1 MPSVLTAH
9 FIVIVIVIS
18 AHVIVI
24 AITAHHIVIV
34 ITAHVLK
41 SQVRSTRFP
50 ASVTGLQLMP
60 GGREVIIIIIIV
72 VTITIIIIITH

>member
-9 FIVIVIVIS
+9 VIVIVIVIVIS
-18 AHVIVI
+18 AHV
-24 AITAHHIVIV
+24 IVIV

-60 GGREVIIIIIIV
+60 GGREVIIIIII
-72 VTITIIIIITH
+72 TH

>member
-9 FIVIVIVIS
+9 VIVIVIS

-24 AITAHHIVIV
+24 VIVIAITAHVIVIV

-60 GGREVIIIIIIV
+60 GGREVIIIII
-72 VTITIIIIITH
+72 TH

>member
-9 FIVIVIVIS
+9 VIVIVIS

-24 AITAHHIVIV
+24 VIFIAITAHVIVIVIV

-60 GGREVIIIIIIV
+60 GGREVIIIII
-72 VTITIIIIITH
+72 TH